1 MVYGAGAAAAA
12 AAIVTLALTVA
23 EMAGDARVVRAIIAN
38 AMKAS
43 GAIVRVKPDAFE
55 KIIARIDEPLV
66 VRAKGGWRIKN
77 YQYLTA
83 YRDLF
88 STPNRHL
95 RFYSSHAWKWFRQQ
109 RFGYRISRTIGERL
123 QNRLREKRC
132 HS

>member
-12 AAIVTLALTVA
+12 AVIVTLALTVA

-83 YRDLF
+83 YRGLIFYTKSPSEILF
-88 STPNRHL
+88 
-95 RFYSSHAWKWFRQQ
+95 Q
-109 RFGYRISRTIGERL
+109 SRVEMVSAAKIWIPD
-123 QNRLREKRC
+123 
-132 HS
+132 